1 VQAALKEANENEE
14 LFELTVQGWLA
25 VGRAYLSI
33 QRSNDMFD
41 KDQCKYA
48 FDKVEIISFRI
59 DLLYMLFRLLNLM
72 NIYGKVMLI

>member
-1 VQAALKEANENEE
+1 MIRVQAVLKEANEKEE

-33 QRSNDMFD
+33 QSSNDMFD

-48 FDKVEIISFRI
+48 FDKVKICHW
-59 DLLYMLFRLLNLM
+59 RLD
-72 NIYGKVMLI
+72 

>member
-1 VQAALKEANENEE
+1 MKEANDNEE

-33 QRSNDMFD
+33 QRSNDMFN

-48 FDKVEIISFRI
+48 FDRVSKKLIYFFKN
-59 DLLYMLFRLLNLM
+59 LFY
-72 NIYGKVMLI
+72 I

>member
-1 VQAALKEANENEE
+1 MSFFSHHAIHRVQAALKEANENEE

-41 KDQCKYA
+41 RDQCKYA
-48 FDKVEIISFRI
+48 FDKVRI
-59 DLLYMLFRLLNLM
+59 FHLNRD
-72 NIYGKVMLI
+72 

>member
-1 VQAALKEANENEE
+1 MLRSFRVQAALKEANDNEE
-14 LFELTVQGWLA
+14 LFELTIQGWLA

-48 FDKVEIISFRI
+48 FDKVKMISLIIF
-59 DLLYMLFRLLNLM
+59 LN
-72 NIYGKVMLI
+72 

>member
-1 VQAALKEANENEE
+1 MFRVQAALKEANENEE

-48 FDKVEIISFRI
+48 FDKVEIF
-59 DLLYMLFRLLNLM
+59 DFELD
-72 NIYGKVMLI
+72 